1 MVLTPSV
8 VCGLFCG
15 YYCSISCLGVDIPNS
30 DNIVFGIVYEIPRIF
45 RSPKRPWM
53 AVPFAM
59 SEEKLPKT
67 LLQPEARAMGDGRG
81 VL

>member
-1 MVLTPSV
+1 
-8 VCGLFCG
+8 
-15 YYCSISCLGVDIPNS
+15 
-30 DNIVFGIVYEIPRIF
+30 
-45 RSPKRPWM
+45 M